1 MDIIQYSQAHIEFRK
16 DLRTFCEQEIIP
28 FVDQWEKDH
37 IVPKGIWQK
46 TGRAG
51 FLCPEVAPAYGGR
64 GGDFLYA
71 LIMAEEMS
79 RTWHTG
85 LATALHSD
93 VVVPYISTFGSDE
106 MKQKYLPGCVNGD
119 IITAIA
125 MTEPDAGSD
134 LASLGTTAVEE
145 GDEVVLNGSKT
156 FISNGINCDLVIVAA
171 REPQEEN
178 PYQALSL
185 YVVEDGTP
193 GFSRGKHLEKM
204 GWWSQDTAELFFSN
218 CRIPVANRIGDKGTG
233 FLMLMQKLQQERLAT
248 AIGGVVS
255 AERIIEGITD
265 YCKKTLLSGKPIS
278 KSQAAQFAL
287 VEMTTEV
294 KIGRTFLDKLVADHI
309 EGLEIIVE
317 TSMAKYWTTEMVRR
331 VADRSLNLLGEYGL
345 LEKSPLVRGF
355 RDVRVMSIF
364 AGTNEIMKGIAAKF
378 MGL

>member
-1 MDIIQYSQAHIEFRK
+1 MDIIQYTDEHIAFRK
-16 DLRTFCEQEIIP
+16 KLRAFCEKEITP
-28 FVDQWEKDH
+28 FVDHWEADH
-37 IVPKGIWQK
+37 IVPKEIWRK
-46 TGRAG
+46 TGQAG
-51 FLCPEVAPAYGGR
+51 FLCPDVAPEYGGR
-64 GGDFLYA
+64 GGDFRYA
-71 LIMAEEMS
+71 LIVSEELS

-85 LATALHSD
+85 LLAALHSD
-93 VVVPYISTFGSDE
+93 VVVPYISAFGSEE

-134 LASLGTTAVEE
+134 VASLGTTAVEE

-171 REPQEEN
+171 RDPEEEN
-178 PYQALSL
+178 SYQALSL
-185 YVVEDGTP
+185 YIVEDGTP
-193 GFSRGKHLEKM
+193 GFTRGRHLEKM

-248 AIGGVVS
+248 AVGAVVA
-255 AERIIEGITD
+255 AERMLEGIMD
-265 YCKKTLLSGKPIS
+265 YCQNTRVASKPIS

-287 VEMTTEV
+287 VEMATEV
-294 KIGRTFLDKLVADHI
+294 KIGRTFLDKLVVDHV
-309 EGLEIIVE
+309 EGKEIIVE

-331 VADRSLNLLGEYGL
+331 VADRSLDLLGNYGV
-345 LEKSPLVRGF
+345 LEESPLVRGF

>member
-1 MDIIQYSQAHIEFRK
+1 MDIIQYCDEHIAFRK
-16 DLRTFCEQEIIP
+16 ALRDFCEKEITP
-28 FVDQWEKDH
+28 FVDQWEADH
-37 IVPKGIWQK
+37 IVPKEIWRK

-51 FLCPEVAPAYGGR
+51 FLCPEVSPEYGGR
-64 GGDFLYA
+64 GGDFRYA
-71 LIMAEEMS
+71 LIVSEEMS

-85 LATALHSD
+85 LITALHSD
-93 VVVPYISTFGSDE
+93 VVVPYINAFGSEE
-106 MKQKYLPGCVNGD
+106 MKQKYLPGCVTGD

-134 LASLGTTAVEE
+134 LASLSTTAVEE
-145 GDEVVLNGSKT
+145 GCEVVLNGSKT

-171 REPQEEN
+171 RDPEEEN

-193 GFSRGKHLEKM
+193 GFTRGKHLEKM

-218 CRIPVANRIGDKGTG
+218 CLVPVANRIGDRGTG

-248 AIGGVVS
+248 AVGAVVA
-255 AERIIEGITD
+255 AERMIEPITD
-265 YCKKTLLSGKPIS
+265 YCKQTQVGSKPIS
-278 KSQAAQFAL
+278 KSQATQFTL
-287 VEMTTEV
+287 VEMATEV
-294 KIGRTFLDKLVADHI
+294 KIGRTFLDKLVADHV
-309 EGLEIIVE
+309 EGQEIIIE

-331 VADRSLNLLGEYGL
+331 VADRSLDLMGNFGT
-345 LEKSPLVRGF
+345 LEASPLVRGF